1 MFDGMAKERSLYYDS
16 ASTSRWGGGLIR
28 EGGLLELLRNF
39 SFEREFCTE
48 KFKLRPCSMRQAE
61 V

>member
-1 MFDGMAKERSLYYDS
+1 MTVRQPPDG
-16 ASTSRWGGGLIR
+16 GGGLIR
-28 EGGLLELLRNF
+28 EGGLLELLRYF